1 MKKIIATVLAMV
13 MALALCT
20 TAFAAQ
26 TYTKATVTD
35 PTKTTKGLPTY
46 YTGDTD
52 GLKYLKS
59 GNTYT
64 VMTDAQ
70 ADVVTAGGFYLSSAL
85 DLYSKASTATC
96 SDDGYDV
103 NVYVATRSSVNYFYL
118 SCKELSAAGWTDGE
132 IDALTGTPTYFGTKL
147 DDAAKYLEYATA
159 DAAQDAVKT
168 AGTHA
173 LYKTDKV
180 FGENEA
186 VVYTCA
192 ICGGEFV
199 LQGDVNAKD
208 DVSNLKKLNGYV
220 AADAAKTLAKKGVA
234 LSKAAPNG
242 NYYIVKAGTAASG
255 STTGAKPSPKTFDAG
270 IALYA
275 AMALTSVAGSAV
287 VIGKKKEF

>member
-20 TAFAAQ
+20 TAFAV
-26 TYTKATVTD
+26 TYTKVDGVDA
-35 PTKTTKGLPTY
+35 TKTTKGYPTY
-46 YTGDTD
+46 YTAG
-52 GLKYLKS
+52 GEKYLKS
-59 GNTYT
+59 GNSYT

-70 ADVVTAGGFYLSSAL
+70 ADVIDNGGFYLSSAL

-103 NVYVATRSSVNYFYL
+103 NVYTANSKFYL
-118 SCKELSAAGWTDGE
+118 SSKDLSAAGYTDAE
-132 IDALTGTPTYFGTKL
+132 ISAMGSTVYFGTKL
-147 DDAAKYLEYATA
+147 ADVAEYREFGTVAL
-159 DAAQDAVKT
+159 AQAEILTKGV
-168 AGTHA
+168 HA

-234 LSKAAPNG
+234 LSKAAPDG
-242 NYYIVKAGTAASG
+242 NYYVVKAGTAASAG
-255 STTGAKPSPKTFDAG
+255 STTGTKPSPKTFDAG

>member
-20 TAFAAQ
+20 TAFAAV
-26 TYTKATVTD
+26 TYTKGPIGD
-35 PTKTTKGLPTY
+35 PTKTAKGMPAY
-46 YTGDTD
+46 YVGSD
-52 GLKYLKS
+52 GLYYLKS

-70 ADVVTAGGFYLSSAL
+70 ADVVDAGGFYLSSAL
-85 DLYSKASTATC
+85 DLYSKAVDVTC
-96 SDDGYDV
+96 ADDGYDT
-103 NVYVATRSSVNYFYL
+103 NVYVANGKGYVAS
-118 SCKELSAAGWTDGE
+118 KDLSAAGYTDAE
-132 IDALTGTPTYFGTKL
+132 ISAKGTAVYFGTKL
-147 DDAAKYLEYATA
+147 ADAAEYREFATA

-168 AGTHA
+168 SGGHA

-180 FGENEA
+180 FGVNEA

-192 ICGGEFV
+192 ICGGEYV
-199 LQGDVNAKD
+199 LQTGVDTSKD
-208 DVSNLKKLNGYV
+208 DVANLKKLNGYV

-234 LSKAAPNG
+234 LSKAAPDG
-242 NYYIVKAGTAASG
+242 NYYIVKAGTAASAG

>member
-46 YTGDTD
+46 YVGDTD
-52 GLKYLKS
+52 GLYYLKS
-59 GNTYT
+59 GNSYT

-85 DLYSKASTATC
+85 DLYSKADAATC

-103 NVYVATRSSVNYFYL
+103 NVYTANSKFYL
-118 SCKELSAAGWTDGE
+118 SSKDLSAAGYTDAE
-132 IDALTGTPTYFGTKL
+132 IAAMGVTVYFGTKL
-147 DDAAKYLEYATA
+147 A
-159 DAAQDAVKT
+159 DAAEYREFGT
-168 AGTHA
+168 AALAQAAILTKGTHA

-180 FGENEA
+180 FGVNEA

-192 ICGGEFV
+192 ICGGEYV
-199 LQGDVNAKD
+199 LQNGVDTSKD
-208 DVSNLKKLNGYV
+208 DVANLKKLNGYV

-234 LSKAAPNG
+234 LSKAAPDG